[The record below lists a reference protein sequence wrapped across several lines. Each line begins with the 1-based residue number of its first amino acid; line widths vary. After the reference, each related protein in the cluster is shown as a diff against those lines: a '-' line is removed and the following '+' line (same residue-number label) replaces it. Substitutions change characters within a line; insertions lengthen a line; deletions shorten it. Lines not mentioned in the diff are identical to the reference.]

1 MAKPGKAAK
10 KAKKLTKGHAV
21 TKLSKVAK
29 PSYRKGR
36 LSKRTALV
44 RSVIREVTGFAPYER
59 KVLELL
65 QAGSSKD
72 EKKAMKVAK
81 RRLGTH
87 KRGIKKREFLRGV
100 MQRLRQKN

>member
-1 MAKPGKAAK
+1 MARPGKAPK

-21 TKLSKVAK
+21 TKLAKVAK

-44 RSVIREVTGFAPYER
+44 RSVVREVTGFAPYER

-65 QAGSSKD
+65 QAGSTKD
-72 EKKAMKVAK
+72 EKKALKLAK
-81 RRLGTH
+81 KRLGTH
-87 KRGIKKREFLRGV
+87 KRGLKKREFMRDV
-100 MQRLRQKN
+100 MQKLRHKS